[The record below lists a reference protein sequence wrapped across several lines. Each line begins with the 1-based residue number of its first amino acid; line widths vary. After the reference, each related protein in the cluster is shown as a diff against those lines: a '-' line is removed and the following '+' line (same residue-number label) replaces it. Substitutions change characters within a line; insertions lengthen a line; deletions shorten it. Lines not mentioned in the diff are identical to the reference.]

1 MTLYNIATKEEN
13 CMQVLGLVLILI
25 NVGAIV
31 GPIAGVVIVYRSN
44 LLDLV
49 VPPEVQEII
58 GNTINSV
65 TASNPSNPSG
75 TPSSPDNPSGG
86 NLALPQYV
94 SSSYDPVARTVTAIF
109 NFTNPFNFNVSINAV
124 SADVK
129 CHAHTFLLGHAAM
142 SNPVEVPPMQTA
154 DITVIFT
161 WTEAA
166 QEHFQKEHAGQTTI
180 NVDLLNIT
188 VNVSGISIE
197 TPETYNVDIPISQ

>member
-1 MTLYNIATKEEN
+1 
-13 CMQVLGLVLILI
+13 MQVLGLILILI

-31 GPIAGVVIVYRSN
+31 GPIAGVVVVYRSN
-44 LLDLV
+44 LQDLV
-49 VPPEVQEII
+49 VPPEVLEIV

-65 TASNPSNPSG
+65 TSSTPNNPSGAPSNP
-75 TPSSPDNPSGG
+75 DNNPSGGG

-109 NFTNPFNFNVSINAV
+109 NFTNPFNFTISINDI
-124 SADVK
+124 SADVQ
-129 CHAHTFLLGHAAM
+129 CHAHSFMLGHAAI
-142 SNPVEVPPMQTA
+142 SNPVDVPPMQTA
-154 DITVIFT
+154 DITVIFA
-161 WTEAA
+161 WTVAA
-166 QEHFQKEHAGQTTI
+166 QEHFQTAHAGQTSI